1 MAFLNQ
7 IGKTV
12 NAVYENVQ
20 NVAANIGRAALHS
33 LAPDDF
39 EYYLC
44 SLELLDSTGNT
55 KGFMFFTVMP
65 NNITESK
72 TQIASISKTNK
83 GISVLFNST
92 FVPRDISI
100 QGTFGRKIRL
110 LIGVKE
116 PQDVSKI
123 PFFGGNLGL
132 NVEGDSVIKTGY
144 GLVKM
149 MKSIVDESFKV
160 DKNGNACIL
169 IFNNYAF
176 NTHYVVEVMQSS
188 FSQNVENNMLCYYNL
203 EMKAVAPASA
213 VKIQSQDGDKRYFE
227 RVAANAIAKGIGDLL
242 NDISRQTGGLP
253 IISGTL

>member
-12 NAVYENVQ
+12 DAVYENVK
-20 NVAANIGRAALHS
+20 NVAANIGQAALHS

-72 TQIASISKTNK
+72 IQIASITKTNK
-83 GISVLFNST
+83 GISTLFNST

-110 LIGVKE
+110 LVGIKE
-116 PQDVSKI
+116 PQNVSKI
-123 PFFGGNLGL
+123 PFFSGNLGL
-132 NVEGDSVIKTGY
+132 NVEGNSVIKTGY

-149 MKSIVDESFKV
+149 MKSIIDESCKV

-176 NTHYVVEVMQSS
+176 NTHYVVEVMQSA
-188 FSQNVENNMLCYYNL
+188 FSQNIENNMLWYYNL

-213 VKIQSQDGDKRYFE
+213 VKMQNQDGDKRYFE

>member
-72 TQIASISKTNK
+72 IQIASITKTNK
-83 GISVLFNST
+83 GISTLFNST

-110 LIGVKE
+110 LVGIKE
-116 PQDVSKI
+116 PQNVSKI
-123 PFFGGNLGL
+123 PFFSGNLGL
-132 NVEGDSVIKTGY
+132 NVEGNSVIKTGY

-149 MKSIVDESFKV
+149 MKSIIDESFKV

-188 FSQNVENNMLCYYNL
+188 FSQNVENNMLWYYNL

-213 VKIQSQDGDKRYFE
+213 VKMQNQDGDKRYFE

>member
-12 NAVYENVQ
+12 DAVYENVK
-20 NVAANIGRAALHS
+20 NVAANIGQAALHS

-72 TQIASISKTNK
+72 IQIASITKTNK
-83 GISVLFNST
+83 GISTLFNST

-110 LIGVKE
+110 LVGIKE
-116 PQDVSKI
+116 PQNVSKI
-123 PFFGGNLGL
+123 PFFSGNLGL

-149 MKSIVDESFKV
+149 MKSIIDESFKV

-176 NTHYVVEVMQSS
+176 NTHYVVEVMQSA
-188 FSQNVENNMLCYYNL
+188 FSQNIENNMLWYYNL

-213 VKIQSQDGDKRYFE
+213 VKMQNQDGDKRYFE

>member
-12 NAVYENVQ
+12 DAVYENVK
-20 NVAANIGRAALHS
+20 NVAANIGQAALHS

-72 TQIASISKTNK
+72 IQIASITKTNK
-83 GISVLFNST
+83 GISTLFNST

-110 LIGVKE
+110 LVGIKE
-116 PQDVSKI
+116 PQNVSKI
-123 PFFGGNLGL
+123 PFFSGNLGL
-132 NVEGDSVIKTGY
+132 NVEGNSVIKTGY

-149 MKSIVDESFKV
+149 MKSIIDESFKV

-176 NTHYVVEVMQSS
+176 NTHYVVEVMQSA
-188 FSQNVENNMLCYYNL
+188 FSQNIENNMLWYYNL

-213 VKIQSQDGDKRYFE
+213 VKMQNQDGDKRYFE
-227 RVAANAIAKGIGDLL
+227 RVAANAIAKGIGDIL
-242 NDISRQTGGLP
+242 NNISRQTGGLP

>member
-12 NAVYENVQ
+12 DAVYENVK
-20 NVAANIGRAALHS
+20 NVAANIGQAALHS

-72 TQIASISKTNK
+72 IQIASITKTNK
-83 GISVLFNST
+83 GISTLFNST

-110 LIGVKE
+110 LVGIKE
-116 PQDVSKI
+116 PQNVSKI
-123 PFFGGNLGL
+123 PFFSGNLGL
-132 NVEGDSVIKTGY
+132 NVEGNSVIKTGY

-176 NTHYVVEVMQSS
+176 NTHYVVEVMQSA
-188 FSQNVENNMLCYYNL
+188 FSQNIENNMLWYYNL

-213 VKIQSQDGDKRYFE
+213 VKMQNQDGDKRYFE

>member
-12 NAVYENVQ
+12 DAVYENVK
-20 NVAANIGRAALHS
+20 NVAANIGQAALHS

-72 TQIASISKTNK
+72 IQIASITKTNK
-83 GISVLFNST
+83 GISTLFNST

-110 LIGVKE
+110 LVGIKE
-116 PQDVSKI
+116 PQNVSKI
-123 PFFGGNLGL
+123 PFFSGNLGL
-132 NVEGDSVIKTGY
+132 NVEGNSVIKTGY

-149 MKSIVDESFKV
+149 MKSIIDESFKV

-176 NTHYVVEVMQSS
+176 NTHYVVEVMQSA
-188 FSQNVENNMLCYYNL
+188 FSQNIENNMLWYYNL

-213 VKIQSQDGDKRYFE
+213 VKMQNQDGDKRYFE

>member
-12 NAVYENVQ
+12 DAVYENVK
-20 NVAANIGRAALHS
+20 NVAANIGQAALHS

-72 TQIASISKTNK
+72 IQIASITKTNK
-83 GISVLFNST
+83 GISTLFNST

-110 LIGVKE
+110 LVGIKE
-116 PQDVSKI
+116 PQNVSKI
-123 PFFGGNLGL
+123 PFFSGNLGL
-132 NVEGDSVIKTGY
+132 NVEGNSVIKTGY

-149 MKSIVDESFKV
+149 MKSIIDESFKV

-176 NTHYVVEVMQSS
+176 NTHYVVEVMQSA
-188 FSQNVENNMLCYYNL
+188 FSQNIENNMLWYYNL

-213 VKIQSQDGDKRYFE
+213 VKMQNQDGDKRYFE

-242 NDISRQTGGLP
+242 NGISRQTGGLP

>member
-72 TQIASISKTNK
+72 IQIASITKTNK
-83 GISVLFNST
+83 GISTLFNST

-110 LIGVKE
+110 LVGIKE
-116 PQDVSKI
+116 PQNVSKI
-123 PFFGGNLGL
+123 PFFSGNLGL
-132 NVEGDSVIKTGY
+132 NVEGNSVIKTGY

-149 MKSIVDESFKV
+149 MKSIIDESFKV

-176 NTHYVVEVMQSS
+176 NTHYVVEVMQSA
-188 FSQNVENNMLCYYNL
+188 FSQNIENNMLWYYNL

-213 VKIQSQDGDKRYFE
+213 VKMQNQDGDKRYFE

>member
-12 NAVYENVQ
+12 DAVYENVK
-20 NVAANIGRAALHS
+20 NVAANIGQAALHS

-72 TQIASISKTNK
+72 IQIASITKTNK
-83 GISVLFNST
+83 GISTLFNST

-110 LIGVKE
+110 LVGIKE

-149 MKSIVDESFKV
+149 MKSIIDESFKV

-176 NTHYVVEVMQSS
+176 NTHYVVEVMQSA
-188 FSQNVENNMLCYYNL
+188 FSQNIENNMLWYYNL

-213 VKIQSQDGDKRYFE
+213 VKMQNQDGDKRYFE